1 LLNQPNQDFKINL
14 LDRIEVVPATWR
26 RAVDALC
33 ELKTRKVLALA
44 MATTEQIEL
53 DKNRPYPMKLKSE
66 AGEESWKNKKPP
78 FVF

>member
-1 LLNQPNQDFKINL
+1 
-14 LDRIEVVPATWR
+14 
-26 RAVDALC
+26 VDALC

-66 AGEESWKNKKPP
+66 AGGRIMEKYKKT

>member
-1 LLNQPNQDFKINL
+1 M
-14 LDRIEVVPATWR
+14 
-26 RAVDALC
+26 DALC

-66 AGEESWKNKKPP
+66 ARGRIMEIYKKHSYSREARKLMHDIYKKINC
-78 FVF
+78 